1 MATLSGHDLARDE
14 VTCGGL
20 VTTLG
25 GSAGAWLEVAAT
37 GHRG

>member
-1 MATLSGHDLARDE
+1 MATLSGHDLARGE

-20 VTTLG
+20 VIALG
-25 GSAGAWLEVAAT
+25 EFAGARLEVAAK